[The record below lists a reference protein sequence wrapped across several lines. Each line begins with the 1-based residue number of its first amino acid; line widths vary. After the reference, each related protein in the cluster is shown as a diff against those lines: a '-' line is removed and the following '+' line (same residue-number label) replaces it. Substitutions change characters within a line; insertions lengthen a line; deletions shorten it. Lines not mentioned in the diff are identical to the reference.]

1 MSKKLSLEV
10 GSLAMAATLYG
21 ALHVNK
27 VLTQI
32 LPFPNRVEQLVPKST
47 GPKEDMIFV
56 ATLTGSAY
64 VIAKGLSMVIQ

>member
-27 VLTQI
+27 VVMQV
-32 LPFPNRVEQLVPKST
+32 LPLPSRFERLVPKAS
-47 GPKEDMIFV
+47 GLKEDAIFV
-56 ATLTGSAY
+56 GTLTGSAY